1 MNGADPLIQEFVAGR
16 YIDRTTGR
24 NIPCSLQKVVTVNS
38 TAGMEAELLSG
49 LNLGDRLG
57 IVADENTWD
66 VLGKRV
72 QAALPNSQPILLE
85 HPKADEKNAAVLK
98 EKARH
103 VDGLVAVG
111 SGTIND
117 LCKYVTFADG
127 RGCAVFG
134 TAPSM
139 NGYVT
144 STASITRDGYKLSLK
159 SHAPRGVF
167 YDLSVLAVAPARM
180 IRAGFGDAVCR
191 SSAQVDWLLSHR
203 LLGTT
208 YEQGPFDIQAPYEPI
223 LLERAA
229 GLVTGDLAAMRALT
243 DMLTL
248 GGFGVLFTHTSHS
261 GSMAEHSISHYID
274 MFANPHPRT
283 LHGEQVG
290 VATLTAS
297 RLQARILAL
306 ETLPPLQV
314 RQIDDNQ
321 IRTMHGKSGE
331 EMVKVAHAKAFDAE
345 QTRTMN
351 ERLAAEWPALRS
363 ELFGVMLPLE
373 RLMTAYVA
381 SATPTTAAGIG
392 IEFSAS
398 TGKPCSTPATSGTAG
413 RSWTSPATS
422 ASWKSSP
429 NARGSMA
436 TVLILGAGV
445 MGSAFSVPLADA
457 GHDVRLVGTP
467 LDHATIESLKEG
479 GIHPRLMRRYRPM
492 FRRSSIMSWV
502 RPSRM
507 RSSWSS
513 SASARLA
520 STGRSTS

>member
-1 MNGADPLIQEFVAGR
+1 MTTGADPLIQEFVAGR

-24 NIPCSLQKVVTVNS
+24 HIPCSIQKVVTVES
-38 TAGMEAELLSG
+38 TAGLEAELLAG
-49 LNLGDRLG
+49 LNLGERLG
-57 IVADENTWD
+57 IVADENTWE
-66 VLGKRV
+66 VLGKRI
-72 QAALPNSQPILLE
+72 QAAVPNAEAILLE
-85 HPKADEKNAAVLK
+85 HPKADEKNAAILK
-98 EKARH
+98 EKSRH

-167 YDLSVLAVAPARM
+167 YDLSVQAAAPVRM

-223 LLERAA
+223 LLERAG
-229 GLVTGDLAAMRALT
+229 GLVTGDLVAMRALT

-290 VATLTAS
+290 VATLTAT
-297 RLQARILAL
+297 RMQARILAM

-314 RQIDDNQ
+314 RQIDDEH
-321 IRTMHGKSGE
+321 IRELHGASGE
-331 EMVKVAHAKAFDAE
+331 EMVKVAHAKALDAD
-345 QTRTMN
+345 QTRVMN
-351 ERLAAEWPALRS
+351 ERLAAEWPALRT
-363 ELFGVMLPLE
+363 ELLGIMIPLDKL
-373 RLMTAYVA
+373 LMAYVE
-381 SATPTTAAGIG
+381 SGTPTTAAGLG
-392 IEFSAS
+392 IDSCFYRQAVL
-398 TGKPCSTPATSGTAG
+398 
-413 RSWTSPATS
+413 
-422 ASWKSSP
+422 
-429 NARGSMA
+429 NAR
-436 TVLILGAGV
+436 
-445 MGSAFSVPLADA
+445 
-457 GHDVRLVGTP
+457 DVRDRWSI
-467 LDHATIESLKEG
+467 LDLAGDLGLLEELAQNEG
-479 GIHPRLMRRYRPM
+479 
-492 FRRSSIMSWV
+492 
-502 RPSRM
+502 
-507 RSSWSS
+507 
-513 SASARLA
+513 
-520 STGRSTS
+520 

>member
-1 MNGADPLIQEFVAGR
+1 VTTGADPLIQEFVQGR
-16 YIDRTTGR
+16 YVDRTTGR
-24 NIPCSLQKVVTVNS
+24 TIPCSLQKVVT
-38 TAGMEAELLSG
+38 TETTEGREAELVSG
-49 LNLGDRLG
+49 LGLGERLG
-57 IVADENTWD
+57 VVADENTWE
-66 VLGKRV
+66 VAGRRI
-72 QAALPNSQPILLE
+72 QAALPNSVPIILD
-85 HPKADEKNAAVLK
+85 HPKADEKNAGILK
-98 EKARH
+98 EKSHH

-117 LCKYVTFADG
+117 LCKHVTFQDG

-167 YDLSVLAVAPARM
+167 YDLKVLAAAPLRM

-223 LLERAA
+223 LLEKAE
-229 GLVTGDLAAMRALT
+229 GLVKGDLEAVRALT

-248 GGFGVLFTHTSHS
+248 GGFGVLFTNTSHS

-274 MFANPHPRT
+274 MFADPHPGT

-314 RQIDDNQ
+314 RRIDDEK
-321 IRTMHGKSGE
+321 IRRLHGKSGD
-331 EMVKVAHAKAFDAE
+331 EMVKVAHGKAFDAE
-345 QTRTMN
+345 ATRVMN
-351 ERLAAEWPALRS
+351 ERLEREWPDLRS
-363 ELFGVMLPLE
+363 ELLRIMLPLE
-373 RLMTAYVA
+373 KLLAAY
-381 SATPTTAAGIG
+381 AA
-392 IEFSAS
+392 
-398 TGKPCSTPATSGTAG
+398 SGTPSTAG
-413 RSWTSPATS
+413 GLGLDPCFYHRAVL
-422 ASWKSSP
+422 
-429 NARGSMA
+429 NAR
-436 TVLILGAGV
+436 
-445 MGSAFSVPLADA
+445 
-457 GHDVRLVGTP
+457 DVRDRWSI
-467 LDHATIESLKEG
+467 LDMAGDLGLLEEFAEHEE
-479 GIHPRLMRRYRPM
+479 
-492 FRRSSIMSWV
+492 
-502 RPSRM
+502 
-507 RSSWSS
+507 
-513 SASARLA
+513 
-520 STGRSTS
+520 

>member
-1 MNGADPLIQEFVAGR
+1 MTGADPLIQEFVHGR
-16 YIDRTTGR
+16 YVDRTTGKTV
-24 NIPCSLQKVVTVNS
+24 PCSLQKVVTTES
-38 TAGMEAELLSG
+38 TAGQEAELLSG
-49 LNLGDRLG
+49 LGLGERLG
-57 IVADENTWD
+57 IVADENTWE
-66 VLGKRV
+66 VAGRRI
-72 QAALPNSQPILLE
+72 QAALPNSEAILLE
-85 HPKADEKNAAVLK
+85 HPKADEKNAAILK
-98 EKARH
+98 DKSRH

-117 LCKYVTFADG
+117 LCKHVTFADG

-167 YDLSVLAVAPARM
+167 YDLSVLAAAPVRM

-203 LLGTT
+203 LLGTV

-223 LLERAA
+223 LLERAE
-229 GLVTGDLAAMRALT
+229 GLVKGDLVAMRALT

-274 MFANPHPRT
+274 MFADPHPGT

-314 RQIDDNQ
+314 RQIDDEK
-321 IRTMHGKSGE
+321 IRRLHGKSGD
-331 EMVKVAHAKAFDAE
+331 EMVKVAHAKALDAE
-345 QTRTMN
+345 QTRAMN
-351 ERLAAEWPALRS
+351 ERLERSWPELRS
-363 ELFGVMLPLE
+363 ELLAIMLPLE
-373 RLMTAYVA
+373 KLVAAYAASGTA
-381 SATPTTAAGIG
+381 TTAAGIG
-392 IEFSAS
+392 IA
-398 TGKPCSTPATSGTAG
+398 PCFYRRAVL
-413 RSWTSPATS
+413 
-422 ASWKSSP
+422 
-429 NARGSMA
+429 NAR
-436 TVLILGAGV
+436 
-445 MGSAFSVPLADA
+445 
-457 GHDVRLVGTP
+457 DVRDRWSF
-467 LDHATIESLKEG
+467 LDLAGDLDFLEG
-479 GIHPRLMRRYRPM
+479 FAEHEG
-492 FRRSSIMSWV
+492 
-502 RPSRM
+502 
-507 RSSWSS
+507 
-513 SASARLA
+513 
-520 STGRSTS
+520 